1 TQRTLQSG
9 DVIDQANRANIVINT
24 IDARSL
30 YVPDMGDLGGP
41 PQDTLRTGGIKT
53 GFRVAQQ
60 SAQSAVLS
68 VFADGTGGSAFRNRN
83 DLDNGLR
90 QAVAAPTV
98 SYLLAF
104 SPQNLKIDGRYHTLT
119 VSLVGQPKYLI
130 QARHGYYAPRTIMD
144 PAESAKLEIQE

>member
-1 TQRTLQSG
+1 TSLALSVAQRVSSLGDAQTEAIYRRTQETLRRLAGMPGQRVLVFVSPGFMVTQRTLQSG

-90 QAVAAPTV
+90 QAV
-98 SYLLAF
+98 
-104 SPQNLKIDGRYHTLT
+104 
-119 VSLVGQPKYLI
+119 
-130 QARHGYYAPRTIMD
+130 
-144 PAESAKLEIQE
+144 